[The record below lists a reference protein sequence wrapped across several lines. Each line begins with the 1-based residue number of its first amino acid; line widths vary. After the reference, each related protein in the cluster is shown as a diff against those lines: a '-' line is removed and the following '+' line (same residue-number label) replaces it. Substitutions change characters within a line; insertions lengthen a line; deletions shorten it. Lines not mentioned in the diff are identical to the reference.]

1 MAIISISDSQVNGA
15 NEILVADSNSKIPA
29 VDGSQI
35 TILNASNVASGTI
48 ATARLDVG
56 TTANKLVQLDGSGN
70 LPVVDGSQLTG
81 IVSITVSASDPAID
95 TNPSGGVGT
104 EWNNSTSGEMYIC
117 TDATTDENVWTN
129 VGDGTGDIPW
139 IYQGTTYGY
148 SVGGYLAPNRLDIIA
163 RNSFTTDG
171 GSVDV
176 GDIVTPTNNMSC
188 SKSETHGY
196 HSGGYE
202 SASTTSIGKWSFAS
216 AITNAVNAA
225 DLALARHGAGQAST
239 VTHGYHVGGS
249 VIHTGAA
256 HAVADI
262 QKYATST
269 DSDAVSVADIH
280 TGIYFPASCQSAT
293 EGYMI
298 GGHAGSPV
306 ASVGSNQIQKF
317 SLVSDGTGTDVSD
330 LPHIRSE
337 WGGTSSETHGYA
349 HGGYHGGN
357 RFDDI
362 CKYQFATSNNAT
374 DVASLSRP
382 VGETYAAAS
391 STTNGYMYGGRD
403 ASGYSAIIEKYSHIT
418 NTNGSNIGNL
428 TSATITNSGI
438 QDN

>member
-1 MAIISISDSQVNGA
+1 MADIIADGTIGAKRFLLLDSTG
-15 NEILVADSNSKIPA
+15 KIPA
-29 VDGSQI
+29 VDGSQV
-35 TILNASNVASGTI
+35 TALAAGNVATDIIPI
-48 ATARLDVG
+48 ARIDVG
-56 TTANKLVQLDGSGN
+56 TTANKLVQLDAN
-70 LPVVDGSQLTG
+70 AKLPALDASLLTNIPG
-81 IVSITVSASDPAID
+81 ATKSSSDPAID

-104 EWNNSTSGEMYIC
+104 EWHNTTSGEAYIC
-117 TDATTDENVWTN
+117 TDATAGANVWIN
-129 VGDGTGDIPW
+129 VGDGTGNIEPW
-139 IYQGTTYGY
+139 VYQGTTYGY

-176 GDIVTPTNNMSC
+176 GDIVTPTNTNSC

-196 HSGGYE
+196 HSGGYAT
-202 SASTTSIGKWSFAS
+202 ASTTSIGKWSFAS
-216 AITNAVNAA
+216 AITNAVNVA
-225 DLALARHGAGQAST
+225 DLALARHAAGQAST
-239 VTHGYHVGGS
+239 VTHGYHVGGIT
-249 VIHTGAA
+249 IHTGAA
-256 HAVADI
+256 HSVADI

-280 TGIYFPASCQSAT
+280 TGMTFQASCQSAT

-298 GGHAGSPV
+298 GGHAGSPI
-306 ASVGSNQIQKF
+306 SWVGSNQIQKF

-382 VGETYAAAS
+382 VGENAGAAS

-403 ASGYSAIIEKYSHIT
+403 ASGYSAIVEKYSHIT

-428 TSATITNSGI
+428 TSAMNSSSGI